1 MLITSL
7 LNLSVSAQQIN
18 SLYIL
23 WQLDFNGSISTK
35 IQNKN
40 TLRKSNVSNCE
51 SHGLAVSM
59 WAHMWDSL
67 VSVFY
72 DTHLFTGSISS
83 VPTSPPPWTR
93 TNELFEHPDCRQWST
108 ATSLLTIIWKWKW
121 HAAAGSSSSG
131 EDDHEKGGG

>member
-1 MLITSL
+1 MDRY
-7 LNLSVSAQQIN
+7 QQK
-18 SLYIL
+18 S
-23 WQLDFNGSISTK
+23 K
-35 IQNKN
+35 IK
-40 TLRKSNVSNCE
+40 TCKSDLSNCE

-93 TNELFEHPDCRQWST
+93 TNELFEHPDCRQGCDGPQQQ
-108 ATSLLTIIWKWKW
+108 AY
-121 HAAAGSSSSG
+121 
-131 EDDHEKGGG
+131 